1 MAGPEVFDSPYFRS
15 RDLRGRI
22 VTVLQGVS
30 EQRGL
35 RLEAYRSRALPRH
48 SIHELMVT
56 DESAGPGDTV
66 MRVALT
72 CFFEVEQPG
81 VLLIGSEVYSGDI
94 RLGVVAGF
102 DDTHMPNHQNICLR
116 SDALVDGKSAGIE
129 VEGGLYFR
137 FTGPD
142 G

>member
-1 MAGPEVFDSPYFRS
+1 M
-15 RDLRGRI
+15 
-22 VTVLQGVS
+22 TVLQGVS

-35 RLEAYRSRALPRH
+35 HLEAYRSRALPRH

-56 DESAGPGDTV
+56 DEPAGPGDTV

-81 VLLIGSEVYSGDI
+81 VLLIGSEVYVGDT

-116 SDALVDGKSAGIE
+116 SDSLIDGKSAGIE
-129 VEGGLYFR
+129 IEGVVALR
-137 FTGPD
+137 FAPPGN
-142 G
+142 